1 MPRLSPWQPPAAV
14 PETLDADALVAR
26 LATVPRLREHH
37 LWEALRI
44 LPSLGKA
51 REDIGFRRAF
61 RMLMERDD
69 LDGACRAL
77 IAAACPARRLDR
89 LQALDGVW
97 VARVV
102 LQEDAPAAP
111 SRCMATGSPPF
122 WPPWWRSIAPPPQN
136 T

>member
-102 LQEDAPAAP
+102 LQEDAPRRAVAVHGDRLAAVLAALVALDRAAP
-111 SRCMATGSPPF
+111 SKH
-122 WPPWWRSIAPPPQN
+122 
-136 T
+136 